1 MESWH
6 EKKFQN
12 EKLRDKWQTLEP
24 YINEQLKSLCTKA
37 VVIETKLCIL
47 LLLRKAKPSSWDRQW
62 EPKISFLAGAQD
74 HLTHRASTFK
84 HLDTRRATKILYISR
99 LQQKISKYS
108 NKCSVIDECSNN
120 LYHFFLLE
128 YPFVLLARF
137 TPVDTKI
144 YVKNKYHS
152 CTAHQTAKMTWQ
164 RNTGFQLYFS
174 TNFVYTIRLSSNNVQ
189 RGLKSNLHTKAER
202 YI

>member
-1 MESWH
+1 MKSVSCTSISESGILPVMESWH

-108 NKCSVIDECSNN
+108 NKCSVIDECSNIFSSWN
-120 LYHFFLLE
+120 TLLYFLL
-128 YPFVLLARF
+128 
-137 TPVDTKI
+137 D
-144 YVKNKYHS
+144 
-152 CTAHQTAKMTWQ
+152 
-164 RNTGFQLYFS
+164 
-174 TNFVYTIRLSSNNVQ
+174 
-189 RGLKSNLHTKAER
+189 LHL
-202 YI
+202 